1 MFRSY
6 KLSENMIFRTR
17 ELEEAIL
24 LEAVKTKSTCKI
36 LCQKKKLKSSRW
48 VSEDCLGIW
57 IERSQKKIWWIPF
70 IGIKLNKALQRRE
83 EAEEDLIN
91 QHDTSESISW
101 NQTLSRRNSEVTLQ
115 KEEIPVIQKKT
126 SDSGYQTQNKN
137 SRFIWYQTQCQKSSF
152 GVRLYIQRYL
162 HLVSDATPIKLS
174 LHLVSDAASIKL
186 RHNWYQT
193 QHCQS

>member
-24 LEAVKTKSTCKI
+24 LEAVKTKSTCKM
-36 LCQKKKLKSSRW
+36 LRQKKKLKSSRL
-48 VSEDCLGIW
+48 VSEVEDCLEIW

-91 QHDTSESISW
+91 QFDKSESISW
-101 NQTLSRRNSEVTLQ
+101 HQTLSRRNSE
-115 KEEIPVIQKKT
+115 
-126 SDSGYQTQNKN
+126 
-137 SRFIWYQTQCQKSSF
+137 
-152 GVRLYIQRYL
+152 
-162 HLVSDATPIKLS
+162 AT
-174 LHLVSDAASIKL
+174 
-186 RHNWYQT
+186 
-193 QHCQS
+193 